1 MPFSKQAQDDVFIF
15 ANQCIDVLYSNSIDV
30 LVSPACEK
38 DLPVIV
44 QLAKSFNLDCEDFLW
59 KQFVVAKSND
69 TIIGFGRLR
78 DYPDCTEVATVGVIH
93 EERNKGIG
101 TSIVNKLIQTGPKE
115 IFVTCVILNFFSRL
129 GFEAVKQYPAVLQKK
144 VDFCKLYD
152 FCDEQIFVMK
162 ITK

>member
-1 MPFSKQAQDDVFIF
+1 M
-15 ANQCIDVLYSNSIDV
+15 LYSNSIDV

-44 QLAKSFNLDCEDFLW
+44 QLAKSFDLDCEDLSW
-59 KQFVVAKSND
+59 EQFIIAKSD
-69 TIIGFGRLR
+69 DAIVGFGRLR
-78 DYPDCTEVATVGVIH
+78 DYPDPENSGAGCTEVATVGVIH

-115 IFVTCVILNFFSRL
+115 IFVTCVIPNFFSRL
-129 GFEAVKQYPAVLQKK
+129 GFEAVKQYPTVLQKK

-162 ITK
+162 MVKD